1 MTFGPDTPV
10 LMSEHVSYRG
20 RQQWLLWPAWQYR
33 VLAPLVYEQHINAFQ
48 KAVLGLAR
56 AGHRDPVTM
65 ADLLQ
70 LHPDL
75 LELVRD
81 DLRQLAYLDQYGMVT
96 ERGASALKDGF
107 LDPDKT
113 IVTYVYQDPVTGTL
127 WPASTQEPQIAPTQ
141 WEGLNRASVRF
152 RTVGAPLHVSA
163 LPISPPEKGISID
176 PPAHEDI
183 VEAVSRGERLGRHI
197 RRDRPWEQAVPERVV
212 ARVSVV
218 TAGQPVF
225 LPVALVLPKHAK
237 EGAAGVTWV
246 ARNPFSGRPS
256 TYLRRLIATRA
267 QHSPALRGAIDK
279 LLGRS
284 SQALYAEFDQMDR
297 EIRRRLAE
305 DLEARFTQC
314 LRDDQAVSELLTL
327 LERDIHRVR
336 LPGEHTAEVADVV
349 RNAWRLHEVV
359 LRDLIRRRRVPIA
372 RNESMRERLTRAL
385 TELGLPF
392 SQYASIKVADG
403 RAVSNAFNNPDSANS
418 PSLLAAATLSAV
430 AGDAAH
436 PFRRLAAHRRTL
448 ITDLTNLSKDRNS
461 PGSHAGLI
469 PLSPAFAEL
478 AWQLAQETVAAH
490 LDLPIPKGN
499 DVEA

>member
-1 MTFGPDTPV
+1 
-10 LMSEHVSYRG
+10 MSEYVSYRG
-20 RQQWLLWPAWQYR
+20 RLQWLLWPAWQYR
-33 VLAPLVYEQHINAFQ
+33 VLAPLVYEQHLNAFQ

-56 AGHRDPVTM
+56 AGHRNTTTM
-65 ADLLQ
+65 AELLQ

-81 DLRQLAYLDQYGMVT
+81 DLRQLSYLDQHGVVT
-96 ERGASALKDGF
+96 ERGAAAMKDGF

-127 WPASTQEPQIAPTQ
+127 WPASTQEPQIAPAQ
-141 WEGLNRASVRF
+141 WEGVNRASVRF
-152 RTVGAPLHVSA
+152 RTAGAPLHVSA
-163 LPISPPEKGISID
+163 LPVP
-176 PPAHEDI
+176 PPAMGPSVGPPGHEDI
-183 VEAVSRGERLGRHI
+183 VEAVSRGERLGRRI
-197 RRDRPWEQAVPERVV
+197 RRDRPWQQAPPERVV

-218 TAGQPVF
+218 SAGQPVF
-225 LPVALVLPKHAK
+225 LPVALGLSKQAK
-237 EGAAGVTWV
+237 EGVASVTWV

-256 TYLRRLIATRA
+256 TYLRRLVATQA
-267 QHSPALRGAIDK
+267 QHSPPLRGAIDK

-305 DLEARFTQC
+305 DLEARFTHRI
-314 LRDDQAVSELLTL
+314 RDEQAVLELLTL
-327 LERDIHRVR
+327 LERDINRVR
-336 LPGEHTAEVADVV
+336 RPGDHTAEVADVV

-359 LRDLIRRRRVPIA
+359 LRVLVRRRRVPIA
-372 RNESMRERLTRAL
+372 RNESIRERLTRAL

-392 SQYASIKVADG
+392 SQYAPIKAADW
-403 RAVSNAFNNPDSANS
+403 RTISKAFNNPDSATS
-418 PSLLAAATLSAV
+418 PSLLAAATLSAA
-430 AGDAAH
+430 AGDSAH

-461 PGSHAGLI
+461 PGSHAGLT

-490 LDLPIPKGN
+490 LNLPIPKGN

>member
-10 LMSEHVSYRG
+10 LMSEHVIHRG

-65 ADLLQ
+65 AELLQ
-70 LHPDL
+70 LHPEL

-81 DLRQLAYLDQYGMVT
+81 DLCQLAYLDQYGVVT
-96 ERGASALKDGF
+96 ERGAAALKDGF

-127 WPASTQEPQIAPTQ
+127 WPASTQDPQIAPAQ
-141 WEGLNRASVRF
+141 WEGNDRASVRF
-152 RTVGAPLHVSA
+152 RTAGAPLHVSA
-163 LPISPPEKGISID
+163 LSVPPPEKGFSVS

-183 VEAVSRGERLGRHI
+183 VEAVSRGERLSRYV
-197 RRDRPWEQAVPERVV
+197 RRDRPWQQVVPDRVV

-237 EGAAGVTWV
+237 EGVAGVTWA

-256 TYLRRLIATRA
+256 TYLRRLIATQA
-267 QHSPALRGAIDK
+267 QHSPTLRGAIDK

-305 DLEARFTQC
+305 DLEIRFTRR

-359 LRDLIRRRRVPIA
+359 LRDLVRRWRVPVA
-372 RNESMRERLTRAL
+372 RSESMREPLARAL
-385 TELGLPF
+385 TDLGLPF
-392 SQYASIKVADG
+392 SQYAPIKVSDWN
-403 RAVSNAFNNPDSANS
+403 AVSRAFTNPQGANS
-418 PSLLAAATLSAV
+418 PSLLAAATLSAA
-430 AGDAAH
+430 AGDDSH

-448 ITDLTNLSKDRNS
+448 ITDLTDLSKDRNS
-461 PGSHAGLI
+461 PGSHAGLT